1 VLSTAVGGDNVSTL
15 IEGRERYAVNARYQR
30 DFRSD
35 PEALGRVLVPA
46 GGGSQVPPS
55 QLATIQMATG
65 PAMLRDED
73 GLLTGYV
80 FVDVADRPL
89 GDYVAQAGQVL
100 RELRLSP
107 GYTVLWS
114 GQYESAKR
122 VHDRLLLIVPAT
134 LALIWSLLYCNT
146 RSVVKTVIITLAV
159 PFSAVGA
166 L

>member
-1 VLSTAVGGDNVSTL
+1 MSTL

-30 DFRSD
+30 DFPSD

-89 GDYVAQAGQVL
+89 GDYVAQAGPRATRRADVKCGEADL
-100 RELRLSP
+100 RPIDILS
-107 GYTVLWS
+107 S
-114 GQYESAKR
+114 R
-122 VHDRLLLIVPAT
+122 
-134 LALIWSLLYCNT
+134 
-146 RSVVKTVIITLAV
+146 
-159 PFSAVGA
+159 
-166 L
+166 